1 MKNSIVRKG
10 PLSRMAAVSQ
20 ISSSP
25 ADVLPRDTDAL
36 LIGRLHDPEAGGPS
50 LVLVRGDAL
59 IDVTDFGPTMADLLE
74 RPDAVALLRD
84 AAERRTWSLAAVLEA
99 TAAHRTE
106 LPTLLAP
113 VDLQVIKAAGVTFAD
128 SMLERVI
135 EERAGGVAED
145 AEEIRAR
152 VRSRI
157 GTRLDSV
164 HAGSPEAIELLL
176 WLREQG
182 MWSQYLEV
190 GLGPDAE
197 IFTKGPVLS
206 AVGYGAPIGV
216 AAVSEWNNPEPELVL
231 AVTSDARI
239 VGATLGND
247 VNLRD
252 IEGRSA
258 LLLPQA
264 KDNNA
269 STALGPFLRLFDED
283 FGLDDVRDAHISLT
297 VLGLDGF
304 ELRDASHMDRISRP
318 LETLVAQAV
327 NRRHPYPDGLVLFTG
342 TLFAPTAD
350 RGEPGSGF
358 THHEGD
364 LVEITTPRL
373 GALRNVVTTSE
384 QAPPWDTG
392 IRALYASLMRRGLL
406 RAAT

>member
-1 MKNSIVRKG
+1 
-10 PLSRMAAVSQ
+10 MAAVSQ

-36 LIGRLHDPEAGGPS
+36 LVGRLLDPEAGGPS

-59 IDVTDFGPTMADLLE
+59 VDVTDLGPTMADLLE
-74 RPDAVALLRD
+74 RPDAVTLLRD
-84 AAERRTWSLAAVLEA
+84 AAERRSWPLAEVLEA
-99 TAAHRTE
+99 TAAHRVE
-106 LPTLLAP
+106 QPRLLAP
-113 VDLQVIKAAGVTFAD
+113 VDLQVIKAAGVTFAN

-145 AEEIRAR
+145 AEEIRRR
-152 VRSRI
+152 VTSRV
-157 GTRLDSV
+157 GERLESV
-164 HAGSPEAIELLL
+164 RAGSPEAIELLL

-206 AVGYGAPIGV
+206 AVGYGAPVGV

-252 IEGRSA
+252 VEGRSA

-269 STALGPFLRLFDED
+269 ATALGPFLRLFDEG
-283 FGLDDVRDAHISLT
+283 FGIDDVRDARITLT
-297 VLGLDGF
+297 VLGRDGF
-304 ELRDASHMDRISRP
+304 ELRDASDMGQISRP
-318 LETLVAQAV
+318 LESLVAQAV
-327 NRRHPYPDGLVLFTG
+327 NRRHPYPDGVVLFTG

-364 LVEITTPRL
+364 LVEIATPRL

-384 QAPPWDTG
+384 QAPEWDTG